1 MQDKIAI
8 ARTLTGLIAGRSV
21 GNVVTKA
28 VKHSVPTNNNIEKIE
43 LIIGSTVIAG
53 MVADKAITWTT
64 GRFDETV
71 ETIRELRARM
81 QEASAEKEDSTEE

>member
-8 ARTLTGLIAGRSV
+8 ARTITGLIAGRSV

-43 LIIGSTVIAG
+43 LVIGSAVLSG

-64 GRFDETV
+64 TKFDETV
-71 ETIRELRARM
+71 ESIRELRARM
-81 QEASAEKEDSTEE
+81 QDDPEEEEVPTEE